1 MRENKVRVIKSV
13 IVGKLVGMVGQWRG
27 QDLKEGGAE
36 RLRKFL
42 QEATPLYYV
51 TSCGSHVTILYIS
64 SLANFKL
71 NLEINKVLRVC

>member
-36 RLRKFL
+36 R
-42 QEATPLYYV
+42 
-51 TSCGSHVTILYIS
+51 
-64 SLANFKL
+64 
-71 NLEINKVLRVC
+71 